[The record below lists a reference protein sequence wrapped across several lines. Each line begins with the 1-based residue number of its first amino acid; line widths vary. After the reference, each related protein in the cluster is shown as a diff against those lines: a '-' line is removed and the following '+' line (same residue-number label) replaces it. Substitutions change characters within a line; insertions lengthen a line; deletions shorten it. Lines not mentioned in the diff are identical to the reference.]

1 MLENY
6 RRIQENELFD
16 KVLHDSR
23 MKRAYLKHES
33 QNVENLIE
41 DFGSK
46 FNGYKY
52 LENTNGDRNAAAAL
66 TSLDFMQEQKVF
78 DSMKQLH
85 KMKKEYHRLVGEG

>member
-1 MLENY
+1 VLENY

-33 QNVENLIE
+33 QNAENLIE

-52 LENTNGDRNAAAAL
+52 LENTNGDQNAAAAL
-66 TSLDFMQEQKVF
+66 TSLDFMQE
-78 DSMKQLH
+78 
-85 KMKKEYHRLVGEG
+85 